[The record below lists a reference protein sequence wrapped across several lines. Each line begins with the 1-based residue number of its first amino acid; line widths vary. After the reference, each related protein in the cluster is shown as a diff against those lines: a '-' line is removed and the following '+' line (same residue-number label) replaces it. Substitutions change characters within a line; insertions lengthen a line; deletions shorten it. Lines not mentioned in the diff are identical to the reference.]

1 MTHMT
6 DGAHVV
12 RDVTLPKMQL
22 SERIAARLREEV
34 MSGDLRPGE
43 FIRVESLAQ
52 RLDVSITPVR
62 EALLLLNGEDVV
74 RLIPRRGFVVA
85 PLSRV
90 DVEDLFELQS
100 QLAGQLAARAVA
112 KMSAEDVARLA
123 TLNGLLKQAVDQ
135 QASDRIEALEY
146 QFHRTINVAAES
158 RKLAYVLR
166 SASHYL
172 PRRFFTADAHWRRA
186 VNGDHELIL
195 AAFEARDPDAA
206 RAAMQAHVLDGQA
219 RLIQHLDEIGFWSS
233 EVAPVNEVPSPA
245 SR

>member
-1 MTHMT
+1 MT
-6 DGAHVV
+6 DGVHVLQSFAMP
-12 RDVTLPKMQL
+12 RLQL
-22 SERIAARLREEV
+22 SEQIAARLREEV

-90 DVEDLFELQS
+90 DVEDLFSLQS
-100 QLAGQLAARAVA
+100 QLAGELAARAVA
-112 KMSAEDVARLA
+112 KISEEDAAMLA

-135 QASDRIEALEY
+135 QASDQIEALEY

-186 VNGDHELIL
+186 VNRDHEQIL
-195 AAFEARDPDAA
+195 TAFEARDPEAA
-206 RAAMQAHVLDGQA
+206 RAAMQAHVLDGQD
-219 RLIQHLDEIGFWSS
+219 RLIDHLDEIGFWSPEVSPVS
-233 EVAPVNEVPSPA
+233 EIPS
-245 SR
+245 